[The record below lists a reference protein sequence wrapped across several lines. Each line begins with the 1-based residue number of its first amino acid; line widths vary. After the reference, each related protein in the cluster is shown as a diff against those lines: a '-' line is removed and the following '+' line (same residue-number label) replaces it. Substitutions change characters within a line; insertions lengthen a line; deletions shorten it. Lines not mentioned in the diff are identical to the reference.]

1 MMDLKKLL
9 ALGLVSMMG
18 MVACDVEEDD
28 AAAGDAGATCPAN
41 DGTDGTVPEV
51 CVPGEGDAGEVCGCP
66 EAGGA
71 GGEGGGGAAGGAGGN
86 IPEPDAPIPTVEWT
100 DEKTLVLTV
109 DPGAENGPYVFGFA
123 ETGNGGGD
131 GWDGEDCIPG
141 VNDGHDICHPVPD
154 DGKLT
159 LTSIHPSQGGP
170 AAVDGIFETLVAGE
184 TTLMYKTL
192 APGLTYIL
200 IRQADDDNCWV
211 WGHDP
216 DHYNDEFGCNPVTS
230 P

>member
-18 MVACDVEEDD
+18 VAACDVEEDD

-66 EAGGA
+66 GGEGGA
-71 GGEGGGGAAGGAGGN
+71 GGEGGGGAAGGGGGT
-86 IPEPDAPIPTVEWT
+86 PEPPAANFTAEWT
-100 DEKTLVLTV
+100 DSKTLVVTV
-109 DPGAENGPYVFGFA
+109 TEAVEFGPYAFGLA

-141 VNDGHDICHPVPD
+141 VNDDYDICHPIAE

-159 LTSIHPSQGGP
+159 LTSIHPDQGGSIDDLEEGVSTLMDEP
-170 AAVDGIFETLVAGE
+170 RADGI
-184 TTLMYKTL
+184 
-192 APGLTYIL
+192 TYVL
-200 IRQADDDNCWV
+200 LRQTEDDNCWTF
-211 WGHDP
+211 GHNP
-216 DHYNDEFGCNPVTS
+216 QHYIDELGCNALS
-230 P
+230 N